1 MMQILKNVWS
11 RDRKSFLLIIIL
23 NVCVALMSSF
33 SIVMLIPM
41 LDLLEVSVDGDSS
54 MQLLLMPFEGI
65 SYFGRA
71 MSIIGIFVV
80 LLILQAVFS
89 RIATVQQNAFLE
101 RYEQGLRKDLYD
113 AVHHAQWEKL
123 SVKSSADLINLFTV
137 QCRQAKFCLQWIV
150 ALIGTVV
157 TTLMQIAI
165 AFWISLPVS
174 LVILIVGAV
183 FLMLFWPFLKKSKE
197 YGKKSL
203 EASRNLYREVQNQLN
218 GIKEIRAYGV
228 EDYHSGVFD
237 EVSRDCYE
245 ACLHTTQMRVIPQL
259 CYAIGAAVL
268 IAIAFV
274 YSVLI
279 LKVGTAQLII
289 LVYIF
294 TRLWPLFSGWQEK
307 LQNIQTYVPAYETI
321 QSSIRELANAKQG
334 SIAGAKALDLTGN
347 VIFDNVSFVYQNG
360 NESVLNNVSFSLP
373 FGSVTALVG
382 PSGAGKS
389 TTADLLLGLLQPTS
403 GKILVDDIALDIEH
417 LNMWRSCIGYI
428 PQEPLILNTTV
439 RENLLRFHP
448 DATEEEMVA
457 ALKKSYAWSFVEKL
471 PQGLDTVL
479 GDKGIRLSGGERQR
493 IVLARVL
500 MGNPRLIVLDEATSA
515 LDYESESFIRESIRS
530 LRGSTTV
537 LVIAHRLATIQGADR
552 AIVLA
557 DGIVAEQGTMQE
569 LLRNPNGYLAGM
581 VSVE

>member
-11 RDRKSFLLIIIL
+11 RDKKSFLSIILL

-33 SIVMLIPM
+33 SIVMLVPM
-41 LDLLEVSVDGDSS
+41 LDLLEISVESGSA
-54 MQLLLMPFEGI
+54 MQQLLMPFEGI
-65 SYFGRA
+65 SYFWRA
-71 MSIIGIFVV
+71 MSIIAIFVV
-80 LLILQAVFS
+80 LLVLQAIFS
-89 RIATVQQNAFLE
+89 RFATVRQNAFLE
-101 RYEQGLRKDLYD
+101 RYEQGLRKDLYE
-113 AVHHAQWEKL
+113 AVRHAQWETL
-123 SVKSSADLINLFTV
+123 SVKSGADLINLFTV
-137 QCRQAKFCLQWIV
+137 QCRQAKFCLQWTI

-157 TTLMQIAI
+157 TAAMQMAI
-165 AFWISLPVS
+165 AFWISLPIT
-174 LVILIVGAV
+174 LVVLIVGTA
-183 FLMLFWPFLKKSKE
+183 FLTLFRPFLKKSKE

-203 EASRNLYREVQNQLN
+203 EANRNLHREVQNQLN
-218 GIKEIRAYGV
+218 SIKEIRAYGV
-228 EDYHSGVFD
+228 EDYHSKIF
-237 EVSRDCYE
+237 EEASRDCYD

-259 CYAIGAAVL
+259 CYSIGAAVL

-279 LKVGTAQLII
+279 LKVGTVQLIL

-294 TRLWPLFSGWQEK
+294 SRLWPLFSGWQEK
-307 LQNIQTYVPAYETI
+307 LQNIQAYVPAYETI
-321 QSSIRELANAKQG
+321 QTAIRELKHAKKRPNTG
-334 SIAGAKALDLTGN
+334 AEKLDFAGEVA
-347 VIFDNVSFVYQNG
+347 FERVSFIYQNG
-360 NESVLNNVSFSLP
+360 NETVLNDVSFSLP
-373 FGSVTALVG
+373 CGSVTALIG
-382 PSGAGKS
+382 ASGAGKS

-403 GKILVDDIALDIEH
+403 GRILIDGTPLESEH

-448 DATEEEMVA
+448 GATEEEMIA
-457 ALKKSYAWSFVEKL
+457 ALEKSFAWSFVEKL
-471 PQGLDTVL
+471 PQGIDTVL

-500 MGNPRLIVLDEATSA
+500 MGNPKLIVLDEATSA